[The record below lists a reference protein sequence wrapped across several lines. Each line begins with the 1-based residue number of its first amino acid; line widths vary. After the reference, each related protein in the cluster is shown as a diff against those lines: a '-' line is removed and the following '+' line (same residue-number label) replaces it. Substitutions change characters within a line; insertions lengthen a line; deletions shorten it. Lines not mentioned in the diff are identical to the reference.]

1 MAVRDTPESFFST
14 RQQVQT
20 QTPVQV
26 ESLQIAPL
34 QLPTLDP
41 NMIFILGLV
50 AIVGLIGLFAYLGHE
65 DKKCR

>member
-1 MAVRDTPESFFST
+1 MATRARPSEFFST